1 MSSESAM
8 YAAYTTK
15 EIASPEDEYWTE
27 RRRVAQRIR
36 DLQERV
42 QTTGLSTAELKSLG
56 DDLESQLQTLADEP
70 RLSGRAAWVGA
81 ENFGDWGMFQTE
93 VTPIIG
99 PCNPLSPG
107 LSIWFEEGKALA
119 SVTFSWMYEGA
130 DHIVH
135 GGWVAAVF
143 DEFLGTAQIL
153 SGKSGMTGY
162 LTTRYHKPTPLNQ
175 ELLLEARVEN
185 VEERKITMVGELW
198 AGDTLTASCEGLFV
212 VPGDTKL
219 SKSFGKHD

>member
-1 MSSESAM
+1 MSDENAM
-8 YAAYTTK
+8 YAAYSSK
-15 EIASPEDEYWTE
+15 EIVSPTDEYATL
-27 RRRVAQRIR
+27 IR

-42 QTTGLSTAELKSLG
+42 QTTGFSASELKALG
-56 DDLESQLQTLADEP
+56 DDLEAQLQALGDQP
-70 RLSGRAAWVGA
+70 KLKGRAAWVGA
-81 ENFGDWGMFQTE
+81 EDFGDWGMFQTE

-119 SVTFSWMYEGA
+119 TVTFSWMYEGA

-185 VEERKITMVGELW
+185 IEERKITMVGELW
-198 AGDTLTASCEGLFV
+198 AGEALTATCEGLFV
-212 VPGDTKL
+212 VPGDTSL
-219 SKSFGKHD
+219 SRSFGTHD